1 MHPQDLADHAKNKPR
16 QQFIICTSWYCG
28 FIHKSKYFKKQK
40 NSKSQKTDFLSFWE
54 LQQLAKVRDVHPVDQ
69 DLYLEIRY
77 PSKNGSVK
85 SLPEMYHCQ
94 SR

>member
-1 MHPQDLADHAKNKPR
+1 MDPHQISDHTKNKPR

-28 FIHKSKYFKKQK
+28 FIHKSKYYKKQK

-69 DLYLEIRY
+69 DLTF
-77 PSKNGSVK
+77 GSDIHQK
-85 SLPEMYHCQ
+85 MG
-94 SR
+94 R

>member
-1 MHPQDLADHAKNKPR
+1 MLSILNIPIIMHPQDLADHNKNKPR
-16 QQFIICTSWYCG
+16 QQFIICRSWYLG

-69 DLYLEIRY
+69 DLIL
-77 PSKNGSVK
+77 GSDIHHKMV
-85 SLPEMYHCQ
+85 L
-94 SR
+94 

>member
-1 MHPQDLADHAKNKPR
+1 MDPHQISDHTKNKPR

-28 FIHKSKYFKKQK
+28 FIHKSKYYKKQK

-69 DLYLEIRY
+69 DLTSGSDIHHKMVRQSLYL
-77 PSKNGSVK
+77 
-85 SLPEMYHCQ
+85 
-94 SR
+94 

>member
-1 MHPQDLADHAKNKPR
+1 M
-16 QQFIICTSWYCG
+16 
-28 FIHKSKYFKKQK
+28 KYFKKQK

-54 LQQLAKVRDVHPVDQ
+54 LQQLAKVRDVHPVDL